1 MEYNDA
7 LSDFSMGGEQLA
19 FLLIVATGVSH
30 GRTDKLKIKKVF
42 DGNAEHIGNS
52 LATFDRRCIY
62 SAFNKTDKFN
72 RITGFLSK
80 LSLRQFSGSPQ
91 CRNFSAKFSFEH
103 AVKLCACTKSLNG
116 VKLRLLL

>member
-7 LSDFSMGGEQLA
+7 LSDFSMGGERHSPSS
-19 FLLIVATGVSH
+19 IVATGGSQ

-42 DGNAEHIGNS
+42 DGNVEYIGNS
-52 LATFDRRCIY
+52 LATFDRRGVY

-72 RITGFLSK
+72 RIARFLSK

-103 AVKLCACTKSLNG
+103 AVKLCACVKSLNG